1 MDPYVFIGQGV
12 KTIYLLKKHLVRIDY
27 TTNVST
33 EIYLFQMTFY
43 TVQVLSD

>member
-1 MDPYVFIGQGV
+1 MFPLDRALKPF
-12 KTIYLLKKHLVRIDY
+12 TYLLKEHQVRIDY